1 MASYAN
7 ISADQGAD
15 FQTILEL
22 EDANGDPL
30 DLTEYNL
37 YGQIRRTYK
46 SANAVDFTIVKY
58 NATGGVIR
66 VKLTS
71 EQTASMKSG
80 RYVYDIYSI
89 NTEISNSRI
98 KLLEG
103 IFELIPS
110 VTKIIE

>member
-7 ISADQGAD
+7 VSADQGAD

-22 EDANGDPL
+22 EDVNGDPL

-46 SANAVDFTIVKY
+46 SANAVDFTIVKS
-58 NATGGVIR
+58 NALGGIIR
-66 VKLTS
+66 VELAP
-71 EQTASMKSG
+71 EQTANMKSG
-80 RYVYDIYSI
+80 RYVYDIYAFYG
-89 NTEISNSRI
+89 EPDKKI

-103 IFELIPS
+103 IFEIIPS
-110 VTKIIE
+110 ATKITE

>member
-7 ISADQGAD
+7 VSADQGAD

-46 SANAVDFTIVKY
+46 STNAVDFTIVKS
-58 NATGGVIR
+58 NALGGVIR
-66 VKLTS
+66 VELTS
-71 EQTASMKSG
+71 EQTANMKSG
-80 RYVYDIYSI
+80 RYVYDIYAFDDDL
-89 NTEISNSRI
+89 NKTM

-103 IFELIPS
+103 IFEIIPS
-110 VTKIIE
+110 VSKE

>member
-22 EDANGDPL
+22 ADVNSDPL
-30 DLTEYNL
+30 DLTNYNV

-46 SANAVDFTIVKY
+46 STSFIDFTIIKS
-58 NATGGVIR
+58 NALGGEIR
-66 VKLTS
+66 IELTAA
-71 EQTASMKSG
+71 QTTLMKSG
-80 RYVYDIYSI
+80 RYVYDIYAFDDSLDK
-89 NTEISNSRI
+89 TI

-103 IFELIPS
+103 IFEIIPS
-110 VTKIIE
+110 VTKE